1 MDIKSDYLQ
10 GKTIERDVFLKA
22 NNNELCKNYSV
33 QIVCD
38 ARRQIK
44 RAVCNSVSTP
54 DMMM

>member
-1 MDIKSDYLQ
+1 ME
-10 GKTIERDVFLKA
+10 T
-22 NNNELCKNYSV
+22 KNYSV

-38 ARRQIK
+38 ARKQIK